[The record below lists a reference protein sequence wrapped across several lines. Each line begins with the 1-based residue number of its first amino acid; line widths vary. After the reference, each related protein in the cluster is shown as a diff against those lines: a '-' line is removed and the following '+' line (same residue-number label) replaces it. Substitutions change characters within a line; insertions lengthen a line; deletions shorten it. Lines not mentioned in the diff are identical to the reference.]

1 MKWRIRLTFILLLY
15 TGVALHAQAPLTAD
29 QGYRGGSIPGLKK
42 PEKALHFI
50 VMGDWG
56 RNGDNYQKEVA
67 AGMGKAAHDL
77 DASFVVATGDNFYPY
92 GVASAQDYQWISSF
106 ESIYTA
112 QSLHVKWYP
121 VLGNHDYLTN
131 PDAQVTY
138 TGISS
143 RWNMPSRYYS
153 KVFTLNGDT
162 AQKVLMVFM
171 DTDPIEKQLRGN
183 PHDSIKYPAGGV
195 EKQMQWLEQQLSDSK
210 ATWKIVVG
218 HHPLYSGGW
227 RADIQDTKNMR
238 AFLEPVFRRHK
249 VEVYIS
255 GHEHHL
261 EYTKPAGSNT
271 HYVISGSASE
281 SRPAQLNT
289 NGGQFIAA
297 RQGFATFSV
306 TAKEILVQFID
317 YTSAVLNTSVL
328 QHLP

>member
-1 MKWRIRLTFILLLY
+1 MKLRILLIFILFLHA
-15 TGVALHAQAPLTAD
+15 GVLLHAQAPLTAD
-29 QGYRGGSIPGLKK
+29 LGYRGGSITGLKK

-56 RNGDNYQKEVA
+56 RNGENYQKEVA
-67 AGMGKAAHDL
+67 DGMGKAAHDL

-106 ESIYTA
+106 ETIYTA

-131 PDAQVTY
+131 PDAQVAY
-138 TGISS
+138 SSISS
-143 RWNMPSRYYS
+143 RWTMPSRYYS
-153 KVFTLNGDT
+153 KTFTINGDT
-162 AQKVLMVFM
+162 AQKVLMVFI
-171 DTDPIEKQLRGN
+171 DTDPIEKQLRGQQ
-183 PHDSIKYPAGGV
+183 HDSIKYPAGAV
-195 EKQMQWLEQQLSDSK
+195 ETQLQWIEQQLSQSK

-227 RADIQDTKNMR
+227 RANIQDTKNMR
-238 AFLEPVFRRHK
+238 AFLEPVFRKHK

-261 EYTKPAGSNT
+261 EYTKPPGNT

-281 SRPAQLNT
+281 SRPAALNE
-289 NGGQFIAA
+289 NGGQFTAA
-297 RQGFATFSV
+297 KQGFATFSV

-317 YTSAVLNTSVL
+317 YTGAVINTSVL
-328 QHLP
+328 QHLK